1 MNEDSTQIASL
12 IDRSNI
18 QSELQYTYITVNII
32 VTELEYILSEIR
44 HHIDDL
50 VLASKGIVTSNIIS
64 LDELT

>member
-1 MNEDSTQIASL
+1 M
-12 IDRSNI
+12 
-18 QSELQYTYITVNII
+18 NII